1 MAATK
6 YQVLYRYINESTNTR
21 ITNSPVNTYETV
33 QEFITNEHQLESSN
47 LSDRIEGED
56 KKEAMISFGNSPT
69 NPKTDMLF
77 AYDGTKKIRHEKFI
91 PTDTGYV
98 VRDWKR
104 LNRKNI
110 GNLGD
115 FSKDYITLDGPTPE
129 LGGTVVCKNKNI
141 FDKYFPTTITVIKDN
156 TYADKEEDKSGAYDA
171 YYTEAKINE
180 LINNATPFALS
191 TVSWREHTVPSKY
204 VLDVSRNKKY
214 YIPTIIIGAKVK
226 VIHTPT
232 KVATSS
238 YYDAWGY
245 RRYHYTEIKDYVYED
260 DAGAPFCFSA
270 ITIDPSQ
277 VQTTPVPG
285 HYEPSSTYPYLIKD
299 TYKRIELDPWFI
311 NGTYSSLESALEK
324 CRILVNMIGIDN
336 VKLIKIVPFDQFI
349 RIK

>member
-98 VRDWKR
+98 IREWKK

-115 FSKDYITLDGPTPE
+115 FSKDYTTLDAATPE

-141 FDKYFPTTITVIKDN
+141 FDRYFPTTITVIKDN
-156 TYADKEEDKSGAYDA
+156 TYADKEGDKNGAYEA

-180 LINNATPFALS
+180 LINNATPFALN
-191 TVSWREHTVPSKY
+191 TASWREHTVPSKY
-204 VLDVSRNKKY
+204 VLDIVHNKKY
-214 YIPTIIIGAKVK
+214 YKPTVIIGAKVK
-226 VIHTPT
+226 LTHGPANIPT
-232 KVATSS
+232 ST
-238 YYDAWGY
+238 YYHNGY
-245 RRYHYTEIKDYVYED
+245 LRYKYTDVFDYVYEENPD
-260 DAGAPFCFSA
+260 VAFCFSA
-270 ITIDPSQ
+270 VTIDPSQ

>member
-21 ITNSPVNTYETV
+21 ITNSPVNTYEIA

-56 KKEAMISFGNSPT
+56 KREAMISFGNSPT

-98 VRDWKR
+98 IRDWKR

-115 FSKDYITLDGPTPE
+115 FSKDYTTLDAVTPE

-141 FDKYFPTTITVIKDN
+141 FDRYFPTTITVIKDN
-156 TYADKEEDKSGAYDA
+156 TYADKEGDKSGAYEA

-180 LINNATPFALS
+180 LINNATPFALN
-191 TVSWREHTVPSKY
+191 TASWREHAVPSNY
-204 VLDVSRNKKY
+204 VLDIRNNKKY
-214 YIPTIIIGAKVK
+214 YKPTVIIGAKVK
-226 VIHTPT
+226 LIHGPISIPT
-232 KVATSS
+232 STYWV
-238 YYDAWGY
+238 GY
-245 RRYHYTEIKDYVYED
+245 TRYRYTDVFDYVPED
-260 DAGAPFCFSA
+260 STDAPFCFSA

-277 VQTTPVPG
+277 VQTTSVPG

>member
-77 AYDGTKKIRHEKFI
+77 AYDGTTKIRHEKFI

-98 VRDWKR
+98 IREWKK

-115 FSKDYITLDGPTPE
+115 FSKDYTTLDAATPE

-156 TYADKEEDKSGAYDA
+156 TYADKEGDKNGAYEA
-171 YYTEAKINE
+171 YYTESKINE
-180 LINNATPFALS
+180 LINNATPFALNS
-191 TVSWREHTVPSKY
+191 ASWREHTVPSNY
-204 VLDVSRNKKY
+204 VLDIHNNKKY
-214 YIPTIIIGAKVK
+214 YKPTVIIGAKVK
-226 VIHTPT
+226 LIHGPAHIPT
-232 KVATSS
+232 ST
-238 YYDAWGY
+238 YWQHGY
-245 RRYHYTEIKDYVYED
+245 SHYKYTDVYDYVYEENPD
-260 DAGAPFCFSA
+260 VAFCFSA
-270 ITIDPSQ
+270 ITIEPSQ

>member
-21 ITNSPVNTYETV
+21 ITNSPVNTYEIA
-33 QEFITNEHQLESSN
+33 QEFITNEHQLESTN

-56 KKEAMISFGNSPT
+56 KKEEMISFGNSPT

-98 VRDWKR
+98 IREWKK

-115 FSKDYITLDGPTPE
+115 FSKDYTTLDAATPE

-156 TYADKEEDKSGAYDA
+156 TYADKEGDKNGAYEA
-171 YYTEAKINE
+171 YYTESKINE
-180 LINNATPFALS
+180 LINNATPFALNS
-191 TVSWREHTVPSKY
+191 ASWREHAVPSNY
-204 VLDVSRNKKY
+204 VLDIHNNKKY
-214 YIPTIIIGAKVK
+214 YKPTVIIGAKVK
-226 VIHTPT
+226 LTHGPAHIPT
-232 KVATSS
+232 ST
-238 YYDAWGY
+238 YWQYGY
-245 RRYHYTEIKDYVYED
+245 SHYKYTDVYDYVYEENPD
-260 DAGAPFCFSA
+260 VAFCFSA
-270 ITIDPSQ
+270 ITIEPSQ

-324 CRILVNMIGIDN
+324 CRLLVNMIGIDN